1 MAYRSTT
8 IQWQPRTA
16 RKIPHGANGYYLD
29 VDGIA
34 SQAGIAEY
42 REGNRMIREY
52 TPPDVLQDPVYLT
65 ALEGAP
71 LTRRHPS
78 VGLMSDPGQ
87 IQKNVIGV
95 IRKAI
100 WDPKANG
107 NRVTVRFY
115 DPKIVENEG
124 FNGLSVGYTADTDDQ
139 PGNVPGVGSYD
150 RRQTKRTAVNH
161 VASTDNPRYDGC
173 RLDEGRRQ
181 MPKMIPLS
189 VARKAAIARL
199 DELMEAE
206 KQGAEMVPAE
216 KEDEEEEEDGEEG
229 ESQPDPNQQSLFST
243 APASPGPAPQ
253 PLADQPMPK
262 QDACG
267 PRKDQAAPNAAP
279 AKPMQPAQPMQPM
292 PKMDGSKAPMPG
304 DNQPPVPQATPVQGP
319 PPERMDDLGLTE
331 QIASLAFRTGVQ
343 PTGNPKQTLVNVL
356 RKAPD
361 LNGGFKTVGQAVI
374 YAKARLDER
383 DARGTRRSVVDS
395 EIKSTFGAS
404 RMDEQQSGAYLDPK
418 IPGMNFVLNM
428 GKEKTVSGLK

>member
-1 MAYRSTT
+1 MGYRSST

-16 RKIPHGANGYYLD
+16 RKIPHGADGYYLD

-52 TPPDVLQDPVYLT
+52 TPPEILQDPAYLT

-100 WDPKANG
+100 WDPSANG

-124 FNGLSVGYTADTDDQ
+124 FNGLSVGYTADTDDR

-181 MPKMIPLS
+181 MPKMIPLAAAMQA
-189 VARKAAIARL
+189 ARARL

-206 KQGAEMVPAE
+206 ASGVDSVPE
-216 KEDEEEEEDGEEG
+216 KKEDEDEEEGEDK
-229 ESQPDPNQQSLFST
+229 PDPNQQSLFST
-243 APASPGPAPQ
+243 APASPGPAPL
-253 PLADQPMPK
+253 PLADQPMPKQPEPK

-267 PRKDQAAPNAAP
+267 PRKDQAAPVAAP
-279 AKPMQPAQPMQPM
+279 AKQMPQADPMKPM
-292 PKMDGSKAPMPG
+292 PKMDGSKNPVPG
-304 DNQPPVPQATPVQGP
+304 DNQPPVPQNIPVQGP
-319 PPERMDDLGLTE
+319 PPERMDDLGLVE
-331 QIASLAFRTGVQ
+331 RIANLAYRTGV
-343 PTGNPKQTLVNVL
+343 PTTGDPVQTLANVL
-356 RKAPD
+356 RKHPD
-361 LNGGFKTVGQAVI
+361 LNGGFARVGQNAI
-374 YAKARLDER
+374 YAGARLDER
-383 DARGTRRSVVDS
+383 DARGSRRSVVDQ
-395 EIKSTFGAS
+395 EIKTTFSAS
-404 RMDEQQSGAYLDPK
+404 RMDEKPAEYVDPK
-418 IPGMNFVLNM
+418 IPGMSFALNI
-428 GKEKTVSGLK
+428 GKGKTVSGLK